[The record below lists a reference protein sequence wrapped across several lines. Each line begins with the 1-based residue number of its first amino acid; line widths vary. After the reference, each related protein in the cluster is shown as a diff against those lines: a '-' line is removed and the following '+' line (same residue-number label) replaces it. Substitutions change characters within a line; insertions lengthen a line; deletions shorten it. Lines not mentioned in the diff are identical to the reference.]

1 MRKSRQP
8 PPSTAGQ
15 LTLLSLALT
24 AALASMALTTA
35 QAQTIT
41 SGNSQTSTYSWSTG
55 DLTVNSGGSII
66 VSSGVA
72 IIASASSG
80 TLSNSGTISGGNT
93 GIVNSGTIG
102 MLSNSGTIS
111 GGYTGIYNNTGTI
124 GMLSNSGT
132 ISGGNTGIYSTGTIG
147 TLSNSGTISGRYA
160 GIYNIGTIGPLSNSG
175 TISGGNTGIY
185 NNIGT
190 IGTLSNS
197 GLITGSTGAIYND
210 VSGALVQITNLGTIA
225 GNIYNGS
232 SNDLTI
238 NGGTGSTFGTLT
250 GYGGTIGTITNTA
263 SNIIFSSGNQL
274 LNDNI
279 NVGTNTVSNLAGT
292 LQVNNQLSITGN
304 YVQSAAATLKIGVGD
319 SAVTSS
325 GTTSD
330 SGYGRLTVSGSATIA
345 AGSTVALAKLNTYNF
360 AQGQR
365 YVVVVANTSG
375 TNYHA
380 GSLIYTLSGFNL
392 TGASVVDSGNTDL
405 VLTVGSATAASGTSG
420 TASVANS
427 ATTPNAVAALTGLFN
442 YSGTNAS
449 LLNVFNSAAALT
461 SSAEATKAGAQLS
474 PTAVTSG
481 VVQASAAATQTV
493 STVTTSHLDSLRTAQ
508 ADGNSGVA
516 TGEHSYDVGV
526 WGQVFDGHANQS
538 ERDNVSGYSANY
550 NGLLLGADAQLT
562 EQVRAGGLFSYAK
575 TSMSNTGDNS
585 GTSASV
591 NSYGLSAYGS
601 YTGEPWY
608 VNVLAGVVKQ
618 QYSTTRD
625 VSYTGFSGVANGSFN
640 GLQYTTAVQAGY
652 PLNVEQW
659 LPGVTVTPLA
669 GLSYST
675 LRQDGYSETGGSGA
689 GLSINA
695 ANTTSLKSEL
705 AVKAET
711 SFDTSYGKL
720 QPLVQVGW
728 HHEYHDSRM
737 QSTASFADDTTG
749 TTSFATQSAK
759 PVSDTGAL
767 SLGVTL
773 LESKNLKVAARY
785 TVEAGSGYSG
795 QTADLQLRYQF

>member
-147 TLSNSGTISGRYA
+147 TM
-160 GIYNIGTIGPLSNSG
+160 SNSG

-345 AGSTVALAKLNTYNF
+345 AGSTVALAKLNAYNF

-550 NGLLLGADAQLT
+550 NGLLLGADAEVT
-562 EQVRAGGLFSYAK
+562 DHVRAGGLFSYAK

-608 VNVLAGVVKQ
+608 VNVLAGVAKQ

-625 VSYTGFSGVANGSFN
+625 VSYTGFSGVANGSFS

-675 LRQDGYSETGGSGA
+675 LRQDGYTETGGSGA

>member
-80 TLSNSGTISGGNT
+80 TLSNSGTISG
-93 GIVNSGTIG
+93 S
-102 MLSNSGTIS
+102 
-111 GGYTGIYNNTGTI
+111 
-124 GMLSNSGT
+124 
-132 ISGGNTGIYSTGTIG
+132 NTGIYSTGTIG

-160 GIYNIGTIGPLSNSG
+160 GIYNIGTIGTLSNSG

-263 SNIIFSSGNQL
+263 SNIILSSGNQL

>member
-1 MRKSRQP
+1 MQYAKQKT
-8 PPSTAGQ
+8 PSSAGQ
-15 LTLLSLALT
+15 LTVLSLALT
-24 AALASMALTTA
+24 AALAAMVPTAA
-35 QAQTIT
+35 QAQATIT
-41 SGNSQTSTYSWSTG
+41 SSNSQTTQYSWSTG

-66 VSSGVA
+66 VSGSTAVVA
-72 IIASASSG
+72 SVSSG
-80 TLSNSGTISGGNT
+80 TLTNSGTISSGLSGVFNAAGSIGLLSNSGTISGFI
-93 GIVNSGTIG
+93 GINNSGSIG
-102 MLSNSGTIS
+102 TLTNKGGGIISGSSYGDGILNGASIGLLSNSGTIS
-111 GGYTGIYNNTGTI
+111 GTGSSAIGISNN
-124 GMLSNSGT
+124 GT
-132 ISGGNTGIYSTGTIG
+132 IS
-147 TLSNSGTISGRYA
+147 
-160 GIYNIGTIGPLSNSG
+160 
-175 TISGGNTGIY
+175 
-185 NNIGT
+185 
-190 IGTLSNS
+190 TLSNS
-197 GLITGSTGAIYND
+197 GLITGISYAIYN
-210 VSGALVQITNLGTIA
+210 SANGTISSFTNSGTIA
-225 GNIYNGS
+225 GNIGNLS
-232 SNDLTI
+232 SRDLSI

-250 GYGGTIGTITNTA
+250 GLSSGIGTITNTA
-263 SNIIFSSGNQL
+263 SNVVFASGNQL

-279 NVGTNTVSNLAGT
+279 NVGTHTVSNLAGT
-292 LQVNNQLSITGN
+292 LQVNNHLTITGN
-304 YVQSAAATLKIGVGD
+304 YSQASAATLQIGVANGATSNGLD
-319 SAVTSS
+319 SDT
-325 GTTSD
+325 
-330 SGYGRLTVSGSATIA
+330 GYGRLYVSGTSAIA
-345 AGSTVALAKLNTYNF
+345 SGSTVSLTKLNNSYAF
-360 AQGQR
+360 ATGQR
-365 YVVVVANTSG
+365 YVVIETTGAATYNASALNYSVSG
-375 TNYHA
+375 YA
-380 GSLIYTLSGFNL
+380 V
-392 TGASVVDSGNTDL
+392 TGASVADSTNTGATDL
-405 VLTVGSATAASGTSG
+405 VLTLGSATGSTAAGTTSG

-526 WGQVFDGHANQS
+526 WGQGFDGHANQS

-550 NGLLLGADAQLT
+550 NGLLLGADAEVT
-562 EQVRAGGLFSYAK
+562 DHVRAGGLFSYAK

-608 VNVLAGVVKQ
+608 VNVLAGVAKQ

>member
-1 MRKSRQP
+1 MRKIKNTTYHTQQQLA
-8 PPSTAGQ
+8 STGK
-15 LTLLSLALT
+15 LTVLAL
-24 AALASMALTTA
+24 ALSGALAAMTVAHAQTQTISTALTT
-35 QAQTIT
+35 QQSWT
-41 SGNSQTSTYSWSTG
+41 SG
-55 DLTVNSGGSII
+55 DLTISSSGSVSVSAGSAIAASGSSLGALTNSGLI
-66 VSSGVA
+66 SG
-72 IIASASSG
+72 
-80 TLSNSGTISGGNT
+80 SNSGIA
-93 GIVNSGTIG
+93 
-102 MLSNSGTIS
+102 
-111 GGYTGIYNNTGTI
+111 NN
-124 GMLSNSGT
+124 
-132 ISGGNTGIYSTGTIG
+132 GTIG
-147 TLSNSGTISGRYA
+147 TLTNNGRISGSSSGGIVNYHSIGSLTNNGTISSGLD
-160 GIYNIGTIGPLSNSG
+160 GIFNNGTITTL
-175 TISGGNTGIY
+175 
-185 NNIGT
+185 NNR
-190 IGTLSNS
+190 
-197 GLITGSTGAIYND
+197 GLITGSVFALDNNT
-210 VSGALVQITNLGTIA
+210 SGTISSFTNSGTIA
-225 GNIYNGS
+225 GDIRNLPS
-232 SNDLTI
+232 RDLTI

-250 GYGGTIGTITNTA
+250 GLSSAIGVITNTA
-263 SNIIFSSGNQL
+263 SNLIFGSGNQL

-279 NVGTNTVSNLAGT
+279 NVGTNMVSNLAGT
-292 LQVNNQLSITGN
+292 LQVNNHLTITGN
-304 YVQSAAATLKIGVGD
+304 YSQASAATLQIGVANGATSNGLD
-319 SAVTSS
+319 SDT
-325 GTTSD
+325 
-330 SGYGRLTVSGSATIA
+330 GYGRLYVSGTSAIA
-345 AGSTVALAKLNTYNF
+345 SGSTVSLTKLNNSYAF
-360 AQGQR
+360 ATGQR
-365 YVVVVANTSG
+365 YVVIETTGAATYNASALNYSVSG
-375 TNYHA
+375 YA
-380 GSLIYTLSGFNL
+380 V
-392 TGASVVDSGNTDL
+392 TGASVADSTNTGATDL
-405 VLTVGSATAASGTSG
+405 VLTLGSASSGI
-420 TASVANS
+420 ASVANS
-427 ATTPNAVAALTGLFN
+427 ATTSNAVAALTGLFN

-461 SSAEATKAGAQLS
+461 SPAEATKAGAQLS

-493 STVTTSHLDSLRTAQ
+493 ATVASSHLDSLRTAQ

-550 NGLLLGADAQLT
+550 NGLLLGADAEVT
-562 EQVRAGGLFSYAK
+562 DHVRAGGLFSYAK
-575 TSMSNTGDNS
+575 TSMSNSGDNT

-601 YTGEPWY
+601 YTDDPWY
-608 VNVLAGVVKQ
+608 VNVLAGVAKQ
-618 QYSTTRD
+618 QYSTARD
-625 VSYTGFSGVANGSFN
+625 VSYTGFSGVANGSFH

-675 LRQDGYSETGGSGA
+675 LRQDGYSETGGNGA
-689 GLSINA
+689 GLSVNA
-695 ANTTSLKSEL
+695 ADANSLKSEL

-767 SLGVTL
+767 ALGVTL

-785 TVEAGSGYSG
+785 TVEAGSGYVG
-795 QTADLQLRYQF
+795 QTADVQVRWQY